1 MGAETEKP
9 ISDRVGLRPKEVL
22 SHASFPAAPL
32 LDGRH
37 EFLVELRGR
46 RVRSR
51 SFHVDNHITGSLY
64 KILVVPKY
72 FA

>member
-1 MGAETEKP
+1 MGEGTEKP
-9 ISDRVGLRPKEVL
+9 ISDTVGSRPKQDA
-22 SHASFPAAPL
+22 SHATFLAAPL

-37 EFLVELRGR
+37 EFLAETCRR

-64 KILVVPKY
+64 KSLVVAKY